1 MRSAP
6 QIPAQSVAEAPIEG
20 AGAERPGGGDGG
32 GGPMRY
38 PSARAPT
45 LFPRLAVNIL
55 FASEP
60 YFHELVFL
68 LQFAAAAALISQNYG
83 CEIAARISPTL
94 VR

>member
-1 MRSAP
+1 
-6 QIPAQSVAEAPIEG
+6 
-20 AGAERPGGGDGG
+20 
-32 GGPMRY
+32 MRY

-83 CEIAARISPTL
+83 CEIAARISPT
-94 VR
+94 VRWFDETPSHMRTQRLAQIP